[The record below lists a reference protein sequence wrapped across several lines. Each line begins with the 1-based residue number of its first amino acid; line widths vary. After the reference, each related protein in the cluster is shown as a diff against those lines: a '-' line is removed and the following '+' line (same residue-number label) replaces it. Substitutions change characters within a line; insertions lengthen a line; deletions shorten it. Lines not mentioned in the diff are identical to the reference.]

1 MTHGDRFETLLG
13 FGIRRPTGDGATQ
26 ILVDQVAIARRQYLV
41 IGVGAAV
48 GALVVVFSFRD
59 MVAPYVLVPW
69 ALIAAFTGVSSIR
82 AGIRQRRAGDRQ
94 PKDAFR
100 SARKILW
107 RSWLAAAFWGATYF
121 VGAIVSHQTD
131 NGVLAVPELI
141 SLLFAAG
148 TAAGLISVMGMI
160 PLLWAPMTILLL
172 IPVAVASALS
182 GHDES
187 ALVAIVLALFVS
199 ALFFTGANAHASYVR
214 NAQLRERAARL
225 AAEKTAAEADLA
237 QFFERTNTLL
247 AIIEVGSGGKFVRA
261 NPIWSQILGYAP
273 SEIVGRYSREFIHP
287 DDMARAHT
295 AFVDVLAGTDVT
307 GLILRYRSKAGPY
320 RWLQWNVTYDA
331 ATRHAFCTASDVTE
345 REQSRTLKEQLVST
359 VSHELRTPLTSLKA
373 SLGLLAAG
381 LAADSSA
388 RDRLIE
394 IADRNA
400 DRLTTLTNDFLDLE
414 RHGATRY
421 LDIEACPLS
430 EIVGAAVADLA
441 PVLEPTGVACVVHDA
456 LNGATVTGD
465 RDRIGQV
472 VNNLLSNAFKFAP
485 VNSEIRI
492 DLDICGDVAR
502 VAVADRGEGLPHGT
516 AGSVFERFV
525 QVNTPKRGVGGSGLG
540 LAISKEL
547 IDAMGGTIGV
557 DSIPGHGATF
567 FFELPLAPATGGAA
581 TSTLGGTLAAL
592 PAIGLE

>member
-1 MTHGDRFETLLG
+1 MADGGRFETLLG
-13 FGIRRPTGDGATQ
+13 FGIRRPAGDVARQ
-26 ILVDQVAIARRQYLV
+26 ILVDQVAIARRQYLA
-41 IGVGAAV
+41 IGVAATI
-48 GALVVVFSFRD
+48 GTAVVVVTFRD
-59 MVAPYVLVPW
+59 MVALHYLLPW
-69 ALIAAFTGVSSIR
+69 AAIAALTGLSSIR
-82 AGIRQRRAGDRQ
+82 AGIRQRRAGERQ
-94 PKDAFR
+94 PKDAFV
-100 SARKILW
+100 SARKILL
-107 RSWLAAAFWGATYF
+107 RSWIAAAFWGATYC
-121 VGAIVSHQTD
+121 VAAVLSHRTD
-131 NGVLAVPELI
+131 HGVLAVPELVA
-141 SLLFAAG
+141 LLFAAG
-148 TAAGLISVMGMI
+148 TAAGLIGTMGMI
-160 PLLWAPMTILLL
+160 PLLWAPMTALILF
-172 IPVAVASALS
+172 PVAAANALS

-187 ALVAIVLALFVS
+187 VLVAIVLTLFVA

-214 NAQLRERAARL
+214 NAHLRDRAARL
-225 AAEKTAAEADLA
+225 AAEKTAVEADLA
-237 QFFERTNTLL
+237 QFFERTNTLI
-247 AIIEVGSGGKFVRA
+247 AIIEIGSGGRFVRA
-261 NPIWSQILGYAP
+261 NPIWARILGYAP
-273 SEIVGRYSREFIHP
+273 AEIVGRLSSEFIHP
-287 DDMARAHT
+287 DDMEKARA
-295 AFVDVLAGTDVT
+295 AFVEVQAGADVS
-307 GLILRYRSKAGPY
+307 GLILRYRSKTGPY

-373 SLGLLAAG
+373 SLGLLSAG
-381 LAADSSA
+381 LAADSTA

-421 LDIEACPLS
+421 LEIEACGLG
-430 EIVGAAVADLA
+430 EIVAAAVADLQ
-441 PVLEPTGVACVVHDA
+441 PVLEPTGVTCVVHDA
-456 LNGATVTGD
+456 TDGAKVTGD

-492 DLDICGDVAR
+492 DIESQGDVAR
-502 VAVADRGEGLPHGT
+502 VAVADRGEGLPLGT

-525 QVNTPKRGVGGSGLG
+525 QVNTPRRGVGGSGLG

-567 FFELPLAPATGGAA
+567 FFELPLAPVGEMTAA
-581 TSTLGGTLAAL
+581 EPEMDHGQS
-592 PAIGLE
+592 